1 MPALLKIFSFGFT
14 EKLRGS
20 FRVRLFVGITTLILL
35 VSTCFAVLLF
45 YQQYTAQLDK
55 RSSEGVLIARLL
67 ARDVRLAVFSGS
79 RDEIIRAAK
88 GTMSL
93 PDIQAV
99 EIYDR
104 KGLLIGRLSHPAHEA
119 VSYAVFTSIIPGL
132 MNREMEQSLLVGQ
145 IWGGDPEAAIGSVKV
160 FIDESRYKTSFFRL
174 IGIAAVSTLLFLAF
188 GVLAAFL
195 LAESMTRPLLE
206 LSACASALIA
216 GDETVR
222 APIETS
228 DEIGQLADLFNKMVA
243 AIRRRTQDLET
254 ALEELYQL
262 NIVLEDKVEK
272 RTGQLESANRELES
286 FNYSASHDLRA
297 PLTRLSGFC
306 QAFKEEYGDRL
317 DEQGLHYL
325 DRIEATGEQMN
336 SVLSAML
343 TLYQI
348 QQREMAPRSIDISEL
363 VRAVAASLRQ
373 REPEREVTFVIQD
386 GILVYGDMKLLWLA
400 LENLLGNAW
409 KFTRESAAA
418 RIEFGQIV
426 KDGEAICFLRDNGA
440 GFNMEYADKLFK
452 PFQRLH
458 NSEEFPGTGVG
469 LAIVQRIISRQNG
482 RIWLES
488 VEGEGTV
495 CYFVLPPGYPAVSK
509 VDGGDAGE

>member
-1 MPALLKIFSFGFT
+1 MPILFKIFGFGFT

-35 VSTCFAVLLF
+35 VAAGFALLLF
-45 YQQYTAQLDK
+45 YQQYSAQLDK

-67 ARDVRLAVFSGS
+67 ARDVRLAVFSGD
-79 RDEIIRAAK
+79 RNEIARAA
-88 GTMSL
+88 GATMSL

-99 EIYDR
+99 EIYSR
-104 KGLLIGRLSHPAHEA
+104 AGLLMGRLAHPVDEQAKYSE
-119 VSYAVFTSIIPGL
+119 FTSIIPGL
-132 MNREMEQSLLVGQ
+132 LNRQMEQSLLVGKS
-145 IWGGDPEAAIGSVKV
+145 WGGDPEAAIGSVKV
-160 FIDESRYKTSFFRL
+160 FIDESKSNAKFFRL
-174 IGIAAVSTLLFLAF
+174 FGIAAAATLLFLAF
-188 GVLAAFL
+188 GILAAFL
-195 LAESMTRPLLE
+195 LAESMTRPLRQ
-206 LSACASALIA
+206 LSACAAALIA

-222 APIETS
+222 APVETP
-228 DEIGQLADLFNKMVA
+228 DEIGKLAELFNRMVD
-243 AIRRRTQDLET
+243 AIRRRTQDLEA

-272 RTGQLESANRELES
+272 RTGQLERANRELES

-297 PLTRLSGFC
+297 PLTRLAGFC
-306 QAFKEEYGDRL
+306 AAFKEEYGGRL
-317 DEQGLHYL
+317 DEQGMYYL

-336 SVLSAML
+336 AVLSAML

-363 VRAVAASLRQ
+363 VMAVAASLRQ
-373 REPEREVTFVIQD
+373 REPEREITFVVQEN
-386 GILVYGDMKLLWLA
+386 ILVYGDMKLLWLA

-409 KFTRESAAA
+409 KFTRGKPAA
-418 RIEFGQIV
+418 RIEFGQLE
-426 KDGEAICFLRDNGA
+426 KDGQPVCFLRDNGA
-440 GFNMEYADKLFK
+440 GFNMEYADKLFT

-458 NSEEFPGTGVG
+458 NVEDFPGTGVG
-469 LAIVQRIISRQNG
+469 LAIVQRIIARQNG

-495 CYFVLPPGYPAVSK
+495 CYFVLPPGYPTVSRESE
-509 VDGGDAGE
+509 GESGE